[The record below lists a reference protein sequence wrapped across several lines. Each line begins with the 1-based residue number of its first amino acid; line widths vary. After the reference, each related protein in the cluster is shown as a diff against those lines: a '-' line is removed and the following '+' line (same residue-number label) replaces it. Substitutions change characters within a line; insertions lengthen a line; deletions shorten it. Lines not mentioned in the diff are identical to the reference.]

1 MKKNYIK
8 PEMAPYE
15 MAPISIMQGSVTV
28 RNRVG
33 ISSFRTDDGWWS
45 DGQQGSGNYSF
56 WSEDKY

>member
-15 MAPISIMQGSVTV
+15 MAPLSIMQGSVTV

-33 ISSFRTDDGWWS
+33 ISSFRTDDSWWS
-45 DGQQGSGNYSF
+45 DGQGGNQSGNYSF
-56 WSEDKY
+56 WSED

>member
-33 ISSFRTDDGWWS
+33 ISSFRTDDSWWN
-45 DGQQGSGNYSF
+45 DGQGGNQGRSYSF
-56 WSEDKY
+56 WSED